1 MIYDFFKMLYW
12 LIVNICFLIAQFFKL
27 LWRLVTS

>member
-1 MIYDFFKMLYW
+1 MIGDVFKILYW
-12 LIVNICFLIAQFFKL
+12 LIVNISILIAHFFKL

>member
-1 MIYDFFKMLYW
+1 MIGELLKMLYW
-12 LIVNICFLIAQFFKL
+12 LIVNISILIAHFFKL